1 VVFRVSEDSPLHRKI
16 GVVIPS
22 TNWIVEAELQTLP
35 DLDVSFHFGR
45 MLIRDAR
52 MDTDEHF
59 EALMVQIRETMLS
72 TVESVVT
79 CRPDYLMMA
88 MSSETFWGG
97 REGNE
102 RLTRQ
107 LEEASGLR
115 VTTGAAACDDALK
128 LVGAK
133 RIAVVTPYQQI
144 GDRQVH
150 QFFTDLGYVVTTVH
164 GLRCE
169 DALAITRVTE
179 ETLRVALREIDGA
192 DVDALVQ
199 VGTNLSMIRL
209 ADEAERWLGKP
220 VIAINAAVL
229 WHTLRAVGIDTQFAG
244 FGSLLEHH

>member
-1 VVFRVSEDSPLHRKI
+1 
-16 GVVIPS
+16 
-22 TNWIVEAELQTLP
+22 
-35 DLDVSFHFGR
+35 
-45 MLIRDAR
+45 
-52 MDTDEHF
+52 
-59 EALMVQIRETMLS
+59 
-72 TVESVVT
+72 
-79 CRPDYLMMA
+79 MMA

-133 RIAVVTPYQQI
+133 RIAVVTPYQPI